1 MDTPTLLTHLETR
14 TPPLALPRGGTLCW
28 DDADFHRAA
37 YTDDPEGYALLGL
50 APGVGSWQRARVL
63 LQILAASQAGLDDAT
78 RATLAKTAR
87 VLTLALPPAHVI
99 TVLLALRRLRANHKH
114 TTRAALRFVLEHPH
128 ADALI
133 AARRPALLD
142 CFEHALGKATAR
154 GCARRIAEGDTGSD
168 YLQRRLLR
176 FLTAPRAAL
185 PRVGALYQAA
195 AAGLAAT
202 RGIHGPHEPHGP
214 HGAHDRY
221 DPHQPPLAIDAV
233 RERPQTVTPTNRGD
247 IAATLVHLYR
257 GGPAEDLYIDAVR
270 ERPQT
275 VTPTNRG
282 DIAATLVHLY
292 RGGPAEDLYVAL
304 GGQIGAV
311 AATFPR
317 FEGTLALVLDASA
330 SMRGH
335 GDREWAILSQAAAL
349 RMVLSQVCARLEVVE
364 VGGDERTPRGATD
377 LAMGVLDALSTG
389 PDLVAVVSD
398 GYENLFP
405 GDLAR
410 VVATLPR
417 AGITT
422 PVVFCHAL
430 FTGSDDLTLRRPA
443 PALPQRGFWHQDD
456 FAELLPWM
464 FGHCEAGEPW
474 LRDTLHARLDLLDRR
489 ATDLARAA

>member
-1 MDTPTLLTHLETR
+1 MDTPTLLGHLETG
-14 TPPLALPRGGTLCW
+14 TGPLTLPRGGTLCW

-50 APGVGSWQRARVL
+50 APGVAPWQRARVL

-78 RATLAKTAR
+78 RATLARTAR
-87 VLTLALPPAHVI
+87 VLTLALPPGHVI
-99 TVLLALRRLRANHKH
+99 TVLLGLRRLRANHKH
-114 TTRAALRFVLEHPH
+114 TTRAALRFVLEHPA

-133 AARRPALLD
+133 AARRPALVD

-154 GCARRIAEGDTGSD
+154 GCARRVAGGDTGSD

-176 FLTAPRAAL
+176 FLAAPATAL
-185 PRVGALYQAA
+185 PRVRALYQARP
-195 AAGLAAT
+195 AAT
-202 RGIHGPHEPHGP
+202 PDPAEPGTPGTAGTAGAPGPHEP
-214 HGAHDRY
+214 A
-221 DPHQPPLAIDAV
+221 LTIDAV
-233 RERPQTVTPTNRGD
+233 RERPQTVT
-247 IAATLVHLYR
+247 A
-257 GGPAEDLYIDAVR
+257 
-270 ERPQT
+270 
-275 VTPTNRG
+275 TNRG

-304 GGQIGAV
+304 NGYLGT
-311 AATFPR
+311 AAAAFPR

-335 GDREWAILSQAAAL
+335 GEREWAVLSQAAAL
-349 RMVLSQVCARLEVVE
+349 RMLLSQVCARLEVIE
-364 VGGDERTPRGATD
+364 VGGDERAPRGATD
-377 LAMGVLDALSTG
+377 LAMGVLDALGTA

-417 AGITT
+417 AGVTT
-422 PVVFCHAL
+422 PVVFCHAM
-430 FTGSDDLTLRRPA
+430 FTGGDDLTLRRPA

-464 FGHCEAGEPW
+464 FGHCAAGGPW
-474 LRDTLHARLDLLDRR
+474 LRDTLRARLDLLDRR
-489 ATDLARAA
+489 AARLLDRPAA

>member
-14 TPPLALPRGGTLCW
+14 TPPLTLPRGGTLRW

-50 APGVGSWQRARVL
+50 APGVRSWQRARVL
-63 LQILAASQAGLDDAT
+63 LQILAASQAGLDDTT

-87 VLTLALPPAHVI
+87 VLTLALPPAQVI

-114 TTRAALRFVLEHPH
+114 TTRTALRFVLEHPH

-154 GCARRIAEGDTGSD
+154 GCARRIADGDTGSD

-176 FLTAPRAAL
+176 FLTAPHAAL
-185 PRVGALYQAA
+185 PRVTALYEAA
-195 AAGLAAT
+195 DAATDEPAPQEASAPPGAAGNGDAA
-202 RGIHGPHEPHGP
+202 GAVPSGPYE
-214 HGAHDRY
+214 
-221 DPHQPPLAIDAV
+221 PPLTIDAV
-233 RERPQTVTPTNRGD
+233 RERPQTVT
-247 IAATLVHLYR
+247 A
-257 GGPAEDLYIDAVR
+257 
-270 ERPQT
+270 
-275 VTPTNRG
+275 TNRG

-304 GGQIGAV
+304 GGYIGAV
-311 AATFPR
+311 AGAFPR

-330 SMRGH
+330 SMRGY
-335 GDREWAILSQAAAL
+335 GDREWAVLSQAAAL
-349 RMVLSQVCARLEVVE
+349 RMVLSEVCARLEVIE
-364 VGGDERTPRGATD
+364 VGGDERVPRGPTD
-377 LAMGVLDALSTG
+377 LAMGVLDALGTD
-389 PDLVAVVSD
+389 PDLVAVISD

-422 PVVFCHAL
+422 PVVFCHAM

-443 PALPQRGFWHQDD
+443 PALPERGFWHQDD

-464 FGHCEAGEPW
+464 FGHCAAGEPW
-474 LRDTLHARLDLLDRR
+474 LRAALRARLDLLDHR
-489 ATDLARAA
+489 AAGLARAA